1 MHHRAADR
9 PAGSGT
15 VVVVE
20 APPNDPD
27 DWSAEE
33 WQDYLQATAAD
44 AEAGAEADEAT
55 AAEEGAGRF
64 RRMKASAGGAVMGA
78 ALLGIE
84 QALYGERPSA
94 EVVAEAESDDPDR
107 DLSLFDPD
115 DPRSAT
121 LSLVVDPPSPDD
133 AAD

>member
-1 MHHRAADR
+1 M
-9 PAGSGT
+9 
-15 VVVVE
+15 VVQ

-33 WQDYLQATAAD
+33 WQEYLQATAAE
-44 AEAGAEADEAT
+44 AEAGTEGDDAAG
-55 AAEEGAGRF
+55 AEEGAGRF
-64 RRMKASAGGAVMGA
+64 RRLKASAGGAVMGA

-121 LSLVVDPPSPDD
+121 LSLVVDPPPD
-133 AAD
+133 ADGGSGTD

>member
-1 MHHRAADR
+1 M
-9 PAGSGT
+9 
-15 VVVVE
+15 VVE

-33 WQDYLQATAAD
+33 WQEYLQSTAAD
-44 AEAGAEADEAT
+44 AEADAAEET

-64 RRMKASAGGAVMGA
+64 RKLKASAGGAVMGA

-121 LSLVVDPPSPDD
+121 LSLVIDPPSGDD
-133 AAD
+133 ATTADPAD